1 MILFKCVAIRHAEN
15 LLDTPAATQCSV
27 LGLKSTRRG
36 FSMKTTMIV
45 VAYIGWLMSV
55 SGIIA
60 VVIDLQP
67 MLGSKFTYDL
77 VIASALVSVASSG
90 VWLCF
95 NEQEK
100 K

>member
-1 MILFKCVAIRHAEN
+1 
-15 LLDTPAATQCSV
+15 
-27 LGLKSTRRG
+27 
-36 FSMKTTMIV
+36 MKTTMIV

-60 VVIDLQP
+60 VVIDFQP
-67 MLGSKFTYDL
+67 MFGGKFTYDL

>member
-1 MILFKCVAIRHAEN
+1 
-15 LLDTPAATQCSV
+15 
-27 LGLKSTRRG
+27 
-36 FSMKTTMIV
+36 MKTTMIV